1 MVRVFS
7 LYFIDLLTWFYGHS
21 QTNISSATRHCLWT
35 QPVSI
40 VSIPHVNQREQLAS
54 ASVSWLHGADS
65 VMKNG
70 RKKHLRAQ
78 RRTKWMA
85 VIILQCSLS
94 LSDVHTLS
102 TSTSTS
108 LHSILSPLSPSAP
121 SPHHQLFLFSLLSHS
136 VLSSYLTTSSLLP
149 PQYGG
154 CCSVPVTPSG
164 FTLSLPLTPF
174 ILWPPLSPII
184 TGCMDLPINYTLK
197 SDMSK
202 V

>member
-21 QTNISSATRHCLWT
+21 QTNISSASRHCLWT

-121 SPHHQLFLFSLLSHS
+121 SPLHQFVSLLSPFPQRPLFIPHHI
-136 VLSSYLTTSSLLP
+136 LP
-149 PQYGG
+149 PPS
-154 CCSVPVTPSG
+154 SVWW
-164 FTLSLPLTPF
+164 LL
-174 ILWPPLSPII
+174 
-184 TGCMDLPINYTLK
+184 
-197 SDMSK
+197 
-202 V
+202 

>member
-21 QTNISSATRHCLWT
+21 QTNISSASRHCLWT

-121 SPHHQLFLFSLLSHS
+121 SPHHQFVSLLSPFPQRPLFIPHHI
-136 VLSSYLTTSSLLP
+136 LP
-149 PQYGG
+149 PPS
-154 CCSVPVTPSG
+154 SVWW
-164 FTLSLPLTPF
+164 LL
-174 ILWPPLSPII
+174 
-184 TGCMDLPINYTLK
+184 
-197 SDMSK
+197 
-202 V
+202 